1 MAEDPSP
8 DRSYQEAFREKI
20 NQWKDSASVQ
30 KAVDWLNENSAKFEH
45 LMSNSQLRDFVFE
58 PIKDTFYVPGSG
70 EALKAR
76 TIITQVAIVNA
87 VIAGLP
93 GSLGVG
99 VYVSLSLEIWMAYAL
114 SRVVGLGLS
123 RDEVVATLT
132 GWALGVA
139 GIFLL
144 FKQVLN
150 LVFPIVT
157 AVMPFAGLGT
167 AITQLVVTN
176 LFGVMLW
183 IMFEELKQGRNFHF
197 PLTSAKRLI
206 SETRALLVHQYDAG
220 VSALSVEKWKTI
232 SERFSLWFKGDIIT
246 DFPRLKGELSA
257 TVVMAWLLSGDYERL
272 DGTLG
277 SEFIQAIR
285 DRYPDLADAS
295 VADIAEHMSSY
306 DADQLVG
313 VINLIKGKLF
323 ERLVMHAENEDADE
337 WKAYLHDDESYP
349 GSDIIFENE
358 NGDRVDLSLKASDST
373 GYLEEALLKYPEFP
387 IIATDEVAQLMA
399 DNPKVFAS
407 GLTNEEL
414 TRVTEENFE
423 KLVSDLQMINEVS
436 AAAASAG
443 TQAVVTL
450 WPFVAAYVSGRIDKD
465 QLQTAILAVFPETGT
480 ALASR
485 MVYAVALGPVFAWW
499 LLARG
504 VMKTVEV
511 REEGGGKVLAR
522 LSVT

>member
-1 MAEDPSP
+1 MAEDPNP
-8 DRSYQEAFREKI
+8 DRKYQETFKEKL

-30 KAVDWLNENSAKFEH
+30 KAVDWLKENGAKFEN
-45 LMSNSQLRDFVFE
+45 LVNNSQLRDFVFE
-58 PIKDTFYVPGSG
+58 PIKDVFYPPGAG
-70 EALKAR
+70 EVLKAR

-114 SRVVGLGLS
+114 SRAVGLGLS
-123 RDEVVATLT
+123 RDEVVVTLT
-132 GWALGVA
+132 GWAVGVA
-139 GIFLL
+139 GIFLF

-150 LVFPIVT
+150 LVFPVVT
-157 AVMPFAGLGT
+157 ALMPVAGLGT

-183 IMFEELKQGRNFHF
+183 IMFEELKEGRNFQF
-197 PLTSAKRLI
+197 PLTSAKRLA
-206 SETRALLVHQYDAG
+206 SETKALLTHQYDAG
-220 VSALSVEKWKTI
+220 MSALSIEKWKTI
-232 SERFSLWFKGDIIT
+232 GDRFALWFKGDIIT

-257 TVVMAWLLSGDYERL
+257 TVVVAWLLSGEYERL
-272 DGTLG
+272 EGTLG
-277 SEFIQAIR
+277 KEFIQAIR

-295 VADIAEHMSSY
+295 VEDISEHMSSY
-306 DADQLVG
+306 DADQLMG

-323 ERLVMHAENEDADE
+323 ERLVVQSENEDTDE
-337 WKAYLHDDESYP
+337 WRAYLHDDESYP
-349 GSDIIFENE
+349 GSDMILENE
-358 NGDRVDLSLKASDST
+358 VGDRIEISLKASDST
-373 GYLEEALLKYPEFP
+373 GYLEEALLRYPEFP

-399 DNPKVFAS
+399 DNPMVFAS

-423 KLVSDLQMINEVS
+423 QLVSDLHAIDAVD
-436 AAAASAG
+436 AATASVG
-443 TQAVVTL
+443 TKVFITI
-450 WPFVAAYVSGRIDKD
+450 WPFVVAYMRGRIDKD
-465 QLQTAILAVFPETGT
+465 QLQRAVIAVLPETGA

-485 MVYAVALGPVFAWW
+485 MAYAVALGPVFAWW

-504 VMKTVEV
+504 VMKTVDVGESH
-511 REEGGGKVLAR
+511 GGKVIAR
-522 LSVT
+522 LSIS